1 MAENRQQQI
10 PRCTLMYWPNSETV
24 EPLGAVPSVASLIIG
39 AATGPSAGGWLL
51 GERSS
56 AGSYRSSSHQDR
68 LAQSLSL
75 WMNHNRF
82 SASHED
88 TWGWNFHY
96 RALLRRIGESLC
108 VCESISPCVCVF
120 PLSLGFSSTDE
131 SFIGLSLFSSAALMK
146 CWSKR
151 FDASSIEVQ
160 TTVRG
165 AGEGELGNARALCV
179 FFFTFTHFWFPSKES
194 RGLLNL
200 QHKGLKGNPRSMGRS
215 GPDSSQRTVLF
226 KEHYVCQQN
235 LLTSPVPEVNDSFR
249 VLLSM
254 FSLFSMVSNLLVG

>member
-108 VCESISPCVCVF
+108 VCEYISMCVCV
-120 PLSLGFSSTDE
+120 PALPGFLLHRWIIHRTLFILQRSTDE
-131 SFIGLSLFSSAALMK
+131 VLIQTIWRVVNRSSNN
-146 CWSKR
+146 S
-151 FDASSIEVQ
+151 
-160 TTVRG
+160 
-165 AGEGELGNARALCV
+165 EG
-179 FFFTFTHFWFPSKES
+179 S
-194 RGLLNL
+194 RG
-200 QHKGLKGNPRSMGRS
+200 GWTR
-215 GPDSSQRTVLF
+215 
-226 KEHYVCQQN
+226 
-235 LLTSPVPEVNDSFR
+235 
-249 VLLSM
+249 
-254 FSLFSMVSNLLVG
+254 